1 MCGGNALQHASEEL
15 KGDKEVVLK
24 AMRQID

>member
-15 KGDKEVVLK
+15 KSDKKVVLK